1 MYKRFGKRLV
11 DIIIGLFA
19 LPVVFL
25 FLIICGPIIYFR
37 DKGPIFY
44 NAKRVGKNGKIFTMY
59 KFRSMRVN
67 APDIRNAD
75 GSTYSSDNDLRVTRI
90 GKIMRKTSIDEFPQ
104 FLNVLKG
111 DMSVIGPRPNLPT
124 VPFGELSELEQ
135 RRLAIRPGITG
146 YNQAYYRNSVSAI
159 EKYKNDVFYVD
170 NLTLLMD
177 VRVLLHTVI
186 SVLKRENINIP

>member
-1 MYKRFGKRLV
+1 MVKIKLGSPVIFKQKRP
-11 DIIIGLFA
+11 GL
-19 LPVVFL
+19 
-25 FLIICGPIIYFR
+25 
-37 DKGPIFY
+37 
-44 NAKRVGKNGKIFTMY
+44 NEKIFTMY

-75 GSTYSSDNDLRVTRI
+75 GSTFSSDNDPRVTRI

-124 VPFGELSELEQ
+124 APFGELSELEQ
-135 RRLAIRPGITG
+135 RRLAVRPGITG

-177 VRVLLHTVI
+177 VRVFLHTVI

>member
-1 MYKRFGKRLV
+1 
-11 DIIIGLFA
+11 
-19 LPVVFL
+19 
-25 FLIICGPIIYFR
+25 
-37 DKGPIFY
+37 
-44 NAKRVGKNGKIFTMY
+44 
-59 KFRSMRVN
+59 
-67 APDIRNAD
+67 
-75 GSTYSSDNDLRVTRI
+75 
-90 GKIMRKTSIDEFPQ
+90 MRKTSIDEFPQ